1 MKKSNKY
8 LIVGLGNPGAKYE
21 HTRHNAGFDAIDKF
35 KFNLNIS
42 KEKSR
47 LSSFISFAEAG
58 GSKLII
64 IKPQTFMNNSGLA
77 VMKAMFFYGIKRGNI
92 IVVYDD
98 MDIQPG
104 KIRIRKSGSGGS
116 HNGMKSIISHLRTYD
131 FPRVRIGI
139 GKPKAQDRG
148 AIDFVLGRPS
158 GESKTA
164 FETGI
169 NNAAAALE
177 HIIDYGIEKA
187 MQEYNK

>member
-1 MKKSNKY
+1 MKKANKF

-35 KFNLNIS
+35 KYKLNIS
-42 KEKSR
+42 NEKSR
-47 LSSFISFAEAG
+47 LSSLISFAESC
-58 GSKLII
+58 GSKVIV

-77 VMKAMFFYGIKRGNI
+77 VMKAMFFYGIKKENI

-98 MDIQPG
+98 MDIEPG
-104 KIRIRKSGSGGS
+104 KIRIRKAGSGGS

-139 GKPKAQDRG
+139 GKPKAQDKG
-148 AIDFVLGRPS
+148 AIDFVLGRPV
-158 GESKTA
+158 GEGKTA
-164 FETGI
+164 FETGV

-177 HIIDYGIEKA
+177 YILDYGIEKA

>member
-1 MKKSNKY
+1 MKKVNKY
-8 LIVGLGNPGAKYE
+8 LIVGLGNPGSKYE

-35 KFNLNIS
+35 RYNFNITN
-42 KEKSR
+42 EKSR
-47 LSSFISFAEAG
+47 LSSLISFAEAG
-58 GSKLII
+58 DSKLIV

-77 VMKAMFFYGIKRGNI
+77 VMKAMFFYGIKKENI

-98 MDIQPG
+98 MDIEPG

-116 HNGMKSIISHLRTYD
+116 HNGMKSIISHIRTYD

-139 GKPKAQDRG
+139 GKPKAEDKG
-148 AIDFVLGRPS
+148 TIDFVLGRPA
-158 GESKTA
+158 GDSKRA
-164 FETGI
+164 FEAGV
-169 NNAAAALE
+169 NNAAAALQ